1 MPISLWDAAVKIG
14 WDFFL
19 KSTKSFFSSVTSQ
32 CALAGKDHS
41 RCLGRVN
48 SSLALLLSGGG
59 LVDCW

>member
-1 MPISLWDAAVKIG
+1 MPISLRDAVIKIR

-19 KSTKSFFSSVTSQ
+19 KSTKSFFLLVTSQ

-48 SSLALLLSGGG
+48 SSLALLLSVG